1 MHTLHNSGYYS
12 LLADRISQSLVFV
25 NAIFADL
32 VTIVDD
38 RADAV
43 GAAERRCDRRSIV
56 GPTRVVQVHTRLKD
70 VLGCLQFARLDQ

>member
-1 MHTLHNSGYYS
+1 MASKKLHRAATTVVTYRLPASS
-12 LLADRISQSLVFV
+12 VCSCMSSTPKRRTAESLVFV

-56 GPTRVVQVHTRLKD
+56 GPT
-70 VLGCLQFARLDQ
+70 